1 MIIQDL
7 TLTTTVRTLRDTA
20 FRDPAS
26 YFRRCASLSD
36 QAARQRAH
44 AIWIEINEVNLL
56 ENILPTRER
65 ADLILE
71 KGWDHAVQR
80 VKLRKL

>member
-1 MIIQDL
+1 AY
-7 TLTTTVRTLRDTA
+7 T
-20 FRDPAS
+20 
-26 YFRRCASLSD
+26 
-36 QAARQRAH
+36 
-44 AIWIEINEVNLL
+44 IWTEINEVNLI

-71 KGWDHAVQR
+71 KGREHAVQR

>member
-1 MIIQDL
+1 
-7 TLTTTVRTLRDTA
+7 LRYTA
-20 FRDPAS
+20 FSDPAS
-26 YFRRCASLSD
+26 YFHRYASLSD
-36 QAARQRAH
+36 QAARQRSH
-44 AIWIEINEVNLL
+44 TIWTEINEVNLI

-71 KGWDHAVQR
+71 KGRDHTVQR